1 MIEARQLLQ
10 CMAENVQIS
19 GSELARRFGVSRAAI
34 WKQVENLRALGAPI
48 HARAGSGYA
57 LRAPIELLDR
67 DAVMAALPARMGE
80 RLESIAVH
88 WQLDSTNSE
97 MLRHAQQDG
106 SGMAACLCE
115 VQSAGRGRRGRS
127 WHLPLGGGLAMS
139 LLRKFEAPMSSLAG
153 LSLVSGIAVVQA
165 LERLGFAGV
174 QLKWPNDVQ
183 AKGRKL
189 AGILVELGGDALG
202 PCHAVIGIGINVRLD
217 ENAVRS
223 IDQPWIDLAC
233 LGEGRTPD
241 RNRLAVAL
249 FAELI
254 NILDEF
260 ERSTFAAF
268 VDRYAAYDALKGRS
282 VLASNG
288 LGGKAL
294 GIDARGRL
302 RVRTADGEVAVD
314 SGEISVRGGAETT

>member
-10 CMAENVQIS
+10 CIAESVPIS

-48 HARAGSGYA
+48 HAKAGSGYE
-57 LRAPIELLDR
+57 LLGPIELLDR
-67 DAVMAALPARMGE
+67 DAIMAALPAQLGR
-80 RLESIAVH
+80 RLQSIAVH

-97 MLRHAQQDG
+97 MLRHVQHGGNA
-106 SGMAACLCE
+106 MAACLCE
-115 VQSAGRGRRGRS
+115 VQSAGRGRHGRS

-139 LLRKFEAPMSSLAG
+139 LLRNFETPMSSLAG
-153 LSLVSGIAVVQA
+153 LSLVCGIAVAQA
-165 LERLGFAGV
+165 LEHLGFAGV

-183 AKGRKL
+183 VGGRKL

-217 ENAVRS
+217 ENAGRD
-223 IDQPWIDLAC
+223 IDQPWIDLAAIA
-233 LGEGRTPD
+233 EGQTPD
-241 RNRLAVAL
+241 RNRLAAAL
-249 FAELI
+249 LAELI
-254 NILDEF
+254 TTLDEF
-260 ERSTFAAF
+260 EQSTFAAF
-268 VDRYAAYDALKGRS
+268 VDRYAGYDALKGRP
-282 VLASNG
+282 VLAGNG

-302 RVRTADGEVAVD
+302 RVMTPDGELGVD
-314 SGEISVRGGAETT
+314 SGEISVRGGAETA